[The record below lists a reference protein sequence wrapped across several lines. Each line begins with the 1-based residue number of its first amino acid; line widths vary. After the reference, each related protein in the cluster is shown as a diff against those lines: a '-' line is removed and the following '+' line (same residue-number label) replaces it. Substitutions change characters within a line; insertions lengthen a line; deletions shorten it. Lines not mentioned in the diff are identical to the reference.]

1 MSLSKIQE
9 LSESIKK
16 YVDVRFE
23 LLRIDTEEK
32 ITRTNRLLFKVGL
45 ALSFLV
51 LFVLFINLSL
61 AFFLNSLLGS
71 IYLGFLI
78 VAFLQILLIPVAIG
92 LSRLFGRTLAKLI
105 KAALRNAMKEIL
117 ED

>member
-45 ALSFLV
+45 ALSFLT
-51 LFVLFINLSL
+51 LFILFINLSL
-61 AFFLNSLLGS
+61 ALYLNNTLNSA
-71 IYLGFLI
+71 YLGFVI
-78 VAFLQILLIPVAIG
+78 VAFLQLLLLPVTIV
-92 LSRLFGRTLAKLI
+92 LSRVFGRTITRFIKL
-105 KAALRNAMKEIL
+105 ALRNAVKEIL
-117 ED
+117 DD